1 MCHKN
6 IKKFFALNQTT
17 YGRIRAVVY
26 NHGDQSS
33 KRPFCAWLAM
43 SHTLKINYIKKLC
56 RKFRDGVCQYPYSAQ
71 APDVIYF
78 SNNEKYI

>member
-33 KRPFCAWLAM
+33 KRGWQCHIL
-43 SHTLKINYIKKLC
+43 
-56 RKFRDGVCQYPYSAQ
+56 
-71 APDVIYF
+71 
-78 SNNEKYI
+78 